1 MTLEEELLNDSPIF
15 GTELEFELNS
25 VNDAIGEELYIYF
38 TETMTEG
45 DEVSIRITYNTLA
58 DGQAFSWLTASQT
71 AGGSYPYLF
80 TQCEDI
86 DCRAV
91 APLQD
96 TPSNRITYSARVI
109 ADSPLVSRM
118 SANLTYEGTYDAT
131 RNQAQF

>member
-131 RNQAQF
+131 RN